1 LPGTGKRLA
10 ARSIDSAPSYSEQS
24 IIKGLYAACQKR
36 LAMAGFPV
44 QINLSEFRTVYER
57 DFAMIRFGDVVTTT
71 EPLLLSMV
79 PTTVLRSDGSVVGTS
94 LSLEWRRNPLAEFD
108 APRPQSLTLAEA
120 REVVAN
126 HLGAWRS
133 AIALTSYKVELGALG
148 RDVVYRGA
156 VLWTDEDGNSEVE
169 LDAQDYVL
177 DRLGEI
183 AALKGRVDSPAE
195 LLKNGHPQ

>member
-1 LPGTGKRLA
+1 VP
-10 ARSIDSAPSYSEQS
+10 PYSEES
-24 IIKGLYAACQKR
+24 LIKELYAACQKR
-36 LAMAGFPV
+36 LAMAGFLV

-57 DFAMIRFGDVVTTT
+57 DFATIRFGDVVTTT
-71 EPLLLSMV
+71 EPLLLSMA

-94 LSLEWRRNPLAEFD
+94 LNLEWQRNPLAEFG
-108 APRPQSLTLAEA
+108 APRSRSLTLAEA

-126 HLGAWRS
+126 HVEAWRS
-133 AIALTSYKVELGALG
+133 AIALTSYKVELSALG

-156 VLWTDEDGNSEVE
+156 VLWTDEDGNGEVE

-183 AALKGRVDSPAE
+183 AALQGRVDSPAE
-195 LLKNGHPQ
+195 LLKDGHPR